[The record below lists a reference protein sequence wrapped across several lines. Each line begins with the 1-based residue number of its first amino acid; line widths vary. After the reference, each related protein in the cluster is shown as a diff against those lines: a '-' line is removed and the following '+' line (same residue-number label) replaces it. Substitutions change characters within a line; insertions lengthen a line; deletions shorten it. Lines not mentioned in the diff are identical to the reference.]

1 MGLRDLL
8 PGTGTRTVPL
18 ALADGESELL
28 RVVAAVHPGTLSS
41 IAGDL
46 VLTTSRLVFTPLE
59 SKHESRT
66 ISWEL
71 ARTKGRRKAGD
82 VLASVRAGDRPGLM
96 RPPTLRLT
104 TGDGTVWEIG
114 VLAGR
119 RKANRS
125 PENAVARDRMVEA
138 VRGRLA

>member
-1 MGLRDLL
+1 MGWKDLL

-18 ALADGESELL
+18 QLADGESEVL

-46 VLTTSRLVFTPLE
+46 VLTSARLVFTPLQ
-59 SKHESRT
+59 SRHETRT

-71 ARTKGRRKAGD
+71 ARPKGRRKAGN
-82 VLASVRAGDRPGLM
+82 VLTAVRAGDPPGLM
-96 RPPTLRLT
+96 RPPTLTLT

-119 RKANRS
+119 RRANRS
-125 PENAVARDRMVEA
+125 RENAVARDRVVEA
-138 VRGRLA
+138 VRRRLA

>member
-1 MGLRDLL
+1 MGLKDLL
-8 PGTGTRTVPL
+8 PGTGTRTVPVP
-18 ALADGESELL
+18 LADGETEEL

-46 VLTTSRLVFTPLE
+46 VLTSSRLVFAPLR
-59 SKHESRT
+59 SRHEART

-71 ARTKGRRKAGD
+71 ARPKGRRKAAD
-82 VLASVRAGDRPGLM
+82 VLASVRAGDPPGLM
-96 RPPTLRLT
+96 RPPTLTLT
-104 TGDGTVWEIG
+104 TGDGTVWDIG

-125 PENAVARDRMVEA
+125 RENAVARDRIVEA
-138 VRGRLA
+138 VRRRLA